1 MKRVLAA
8 GAAAL
13 VLALSP
19 LALAQSENDVVAV
32 VNGKEIT
39 RDDIVAY
46 ILLLPAEYQEV
57 PIEELWEPVL
67 ERVINQE
74 LIVVA
79 AREEGLHE
87 SEEFLTQMAAL
98 ESDILQ
104 QLYMQQKVD
113 ERLTVEAVE
122 EEFQIW
128 LDEFDERGLG
138 DDVHARHIL
147 VATQEE
153 AQAISE
159 RAQAGEDFATL
170 AMELSTGPSGV
181 DGGDLGWFRYEDMVP
196 EFADGAFAL
205 ETGAVSGPVE
215 SPFGWHVIKLEER
228 RAAEAP
234 VLSDVEVELRDIMA
248 RQAVMDTLDQLHA
261 DAEIE
266 IMLPTSVIE

>member
-128 LDEFDERGLG
+128 LDEE
-138 DDVHARHIL
+138 
-147 VATQEE
+147 
-153 AQAISE
+153 S
-159 RAQAGEDFATL
+159 RAL
-170 AMELSTGPSGV
+170 ASG
-181 DGGDLGWFRYEDMVP
+181 
-196 EFADGAFAL
+196 
-205 ETGAVSGPVE
+205 
-215 SPFGWHVIKLEER
+215 
-228 RAAEAP
+228 
-234 VLSDVEVELRDIMA
+234 
-248 RQAVMDTLDQLHA
+248 RQ
-261 DAEIE
+261 
-266 IMLPTSVIE
+266 PG

>member
-1 MKRVLAA
+1 
-8 GAAAL
+8 
-13 VLALSP
+13 
-19 LALAQSENDVVAV
+19 
-32 VNGKEIT
+32 
-39 RDDIVAY
+39 
-46 ILLLPAEYQEV
+46 
-57 PIEELWEPVL
+57 
-67 ERVINQE
+67 
-74 LIVVA
+74 
-79 AREEGLHE
+79 
-87 SEEFLTQMAAL
+87 
-98 ESDILQ
+98 DILQ